1 MLKGFINRTGA
12 RGAFPGYCLVHTV
25 FHCPHKPYKVV
36 VVWPIMN
43 RWCPTTMKSINLE
56 NRLDSRARLSRSAGS
71 ALALLVCS
79 CMAVGCASDP
89 HTQAGLVGGAGGGVI
104 GAGTGAI
111 IGASITNGAVLE
123 SAALG
128 GAIGI
133 PVGVAAGLTYIYMK
147 EKAELDE
154 NDGIIKRNYDYIVSR
169 QTEIDRL
176 RAQLED
182 DAARIVP
189 DQRRKE
195 RYFDGA
201 TIGNYGFR

>member
-1 MLKGFINRTGA
+1 MGFTNHRFEISLRSFA
-12 RGAFPGYCLVHTV
+12 MRRVVP
-25 FHCPHKPYKVV
+25 VV
-36 VVWPIMN
+36 VS
-43 RWCPTTMKSINLE
+43 TM
-56 NRLDSRARLSRSAGS
+56 
-71 ALALLVCS
+71 ALLVS
-79 CMAVGCASDP
+79 GCAANP
-89 HTQAGLVGGAGGGVI
+89 HTQAGLIGGAGGGLI
-104 GAGTGAI
+104 GAGTGAA
-111 IGASITNGAVLE
+111 IGASISNGAVLE

-154 NDGIIKRNYDYIVSR
+154 NDGIIKRNYNYIVSR
-169 QTEIDRL
+169 QAEIDRL
-176 RAQLED
+176 RAHLED

-195 RYFDGA
+195 RHFDGA